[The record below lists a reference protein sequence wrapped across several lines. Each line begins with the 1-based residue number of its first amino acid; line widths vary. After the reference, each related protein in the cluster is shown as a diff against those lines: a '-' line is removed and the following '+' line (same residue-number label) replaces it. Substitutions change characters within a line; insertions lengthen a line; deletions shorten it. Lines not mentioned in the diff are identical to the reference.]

1 MTISELTS
9 RVIKAHEA
17 IENLVAGVEM
27 GVADTRFKLS
37 LQDHRKLRDLLLD
50 MSVVITHAEQHS
62 IAIPVD
68 LPRIGKPQKVN
79 IAKSIKTN

>member
-1 MTISELTS
+1 MTIQELTT
-9 RVIKAHEA
+9 RVIAAHES
-17 IENLVAGVEM
+17 IEHLASGVEM
-27 GVADTRFKLS
+27 GVADSRFKLS